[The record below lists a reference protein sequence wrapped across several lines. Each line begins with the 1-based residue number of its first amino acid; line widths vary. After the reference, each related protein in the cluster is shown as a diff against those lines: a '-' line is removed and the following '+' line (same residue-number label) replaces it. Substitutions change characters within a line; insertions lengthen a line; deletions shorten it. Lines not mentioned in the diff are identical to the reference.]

1 MKRKNYKVDALTLRR
16 NVGRRVRYYRDQLS
30 QRAFAKQLGI
40 TQAYLCRVER
50 GEVDVSLSFL
60 QKMLA
65 AIETPAY
72 RRHKIVTVTGESL
85 SDFLKDIEDKDQGAY
100 KWIKPEPEEPEEPT
114 AEEDPLTPEE
124 EAAEEAELERILR
137 QHRAERVAKA
147 AQQAAQAE
155 REVSA
160 EKLKEYMK
168 RIISAGRKAAAKTAR
183 PDAGGSHEQMLD
195 VNAAAEQLLQQIN
208 KA

>member
-1 MKRKNYKVDALTLRR
+1 MQRKNYKVDAVTLRR
-16 NVGRRVRYYRDQLS
+16 NVGWRVRSYRDRLS

-50 GEVDVSLSFL
+50 GEVDVSLIFL
-60 QKMLA
+60 QKMVA
-65 AIETPAY
+65 SIETQTM
-72 RRHKIVTVTGESL
+72 RGGTITGESL
-85 SDFLKDIEDKDQGAY
+85 SDFLKNIEDKDQDAY
-100 KWIKPEPEEPEEPT
+100 KWIKPEPKKPDEPT

-124 EAAEEAELERILR
+124 EAAEDAKFERMLR
-137 QHRAERVAKA
+137 DYG

-160 EKLKEYMK
+160 EKSKEHME
-168 RIISAGRKAAAKTAR
+168 RIISAGRKAVAKTVH
-183 PDAGGSHEQMLD
+183 PDVGGSHEEMRD
-195 VNAAAEQLLQQIN
+195 VNAAAQQLLQQIN